1 MLPITVTRDVP
12 SLRETWIVDDPTAC
26 GVSVLRSPQGGVGL
40 VVKSETALF
49 VLVWKNGVVLFGSIL
64 VVCGGV
70 KVAASVLRIVC
81 DELGSWVRLTIG
93 LNVQLD
99 VSRSDP
105 RDVPR
110 DVSLV
115 TDGEPVP

>member
-1 MLPITVTRDVP
+1 M
-12 SLRETWIVDDPTAC
+12 
-26 GVSVLRSPQGGVGL
+26 
-40 VVKSETALF
+40 
-49 VLVWKNGVVLFGSIL
+49 
-64 VVCGGV
+64 
-70 KVAASVLRIVC
+70 VAAPVLLTVC
-81 DELGSWVRLTIG
+81 DGLGSWVRLTIG